1 MERKVISWGLSP
13 QERGKDMYTHEE
25 YLDELRHG
33 NLDNLYQEGCLSIE
47 DVRLAYRRGW
57 ITEDTALSWAEV
69 LLNC

>member
-1 MERKVISWGLSP
+1 
-13 QERGKDMYTHEE
+13 MYTKDEV
-25 YLDELRHG
+25 LDELRLG

-57 ITEDTALSWAEV
+57 ITEETALSWAEV